1 MKKIIGIITTVAL
14 LSMVVFNFIPGI
26 VASAANTSES
36 SLTYKDVRGGFY
48 FVGYE
53 NVQLEKGKTY
63 KYKVAYEANVDMAV
77 TDTITGQ
84 SAKAGLFVPNSSG
97 VPLNNNS
104 VTRTQDNVSDVANAD
119 SKVFTHTFEFTANE
133 DTKADIGV
141 FVGAGSVLPTTP
153 ETSLIWKNITVTDET
168 PVVAPTAPVINA
180 EDKTIQQNETFNP
193 LNEVTATDKK
203 DGDITSNIQITK
215 NTVDTA
221 KSGEYDVEY
230 SVTNSSDI
238 TTLKSIKVT
247 VTPKE
252 TKANTAP
259 VINAKDQTIKVGDL
273 FNAAKGVTATDKE
286 DGDLTAKIKVTKD
299 TVNNLE
305 KGVYQVTYTVTD
317 SGNLSASLTI
327 KVTVT
332 QDGKLIVNPS
342 EPTNPSDTTTPENP
356 TKLKKTPESKAASNL
371 KASKIPKTGDSSMIW
386 LVLAGLG
393 LTTVGITTYRK
404 KANR

>member
-1 MKKIIGIITTVAL
+1 MKKIIAIITTVAL
-14 LSMVVFNFIPGI
+14 LAMVVFNFTPGI
-26 VASAANTSES
+26 VAKAANSSES
-36 SLTYKDVRGGFY
+36 NLTYKDVRGGFY

-63 KYKVAYEANVDMAV
+63 KYKVAYEANVDMTI

-97 VPLNNNS
+97 AALNNNA
-104 VTRTQDNVSDVANAD
+104 VTRTQDNVMDVAND
-119 SKVFTHTFEFTANE
+119 NSKVFTHTFEFTANE

-141 FVGAGSVLPTTP
+141 FAGAGSVLPTTP

-168 PVVAPTAPVINA
+168 PAEAPTAPVINA
-180 EDKTIQQNETFNP
+180 EDKTIKQNETFNP
-193 LNEVTATDKK
+193 LNDVTATDKK
-203 DGDITSNIQITK
+203 DGDITSAIQVTK
-215 NTVDTA
+215 NTVDTT
-221 KSGEYDVEY
+221 KIGEYDVDY
-230 SVTNSSDI
+230 KVTNSSEI

-247 VTPKE
+247 VTKE
-252 TKANTAP
+252 AETANTAP

-273 FNAAKGVTATDKE
+273 FNSLKDVTATDKE

-299 TVNNLE
+299 TVNNTQ

-317 SGNLSASLTI
+317 SGNLSATLTI

-332 QDGKLIVNPS
+332 QDLTLIIEPIKLIQS
-342 EPTNPSDTTTPENP
+342 GTPSDPTTPKQTAGNAE
-356 TKLKKTPESKAASNL
+356 TSNV
-371 KASKIPKTGDSSMIW
+371 KASKIPKTGDNSMIW
-386 LVLAGLG
+386 VVLAGLG
-393 LTTVGITTYRK
+393 LATVGITTYRK

>member
-1 MKKIIGIITTVAL
+1 MKKIIAIITTVAL
-14 LSMVVFNFIPGI
+14 LAMVVFNFTPGI
-26 VASAANTSES
+26 VAKAANSSES
-36 SLTYKDVRGGFY
+36 NLTYKDVRGGFY

-63 KYKVAYEANVDMAV
+63 KYKVAYEANVDMTI

-97 VPLNNNS
+97 AALNNNA
-104 VTRTQDNVSDVANAD
+104 VTRTQDNVMDVAND
-119 SKVFTHTFEFTANE
+119 NSKVFTHTFEFTANE

-141 FVGAGSVLPTTP
+141 FAGAGSVLPTTP

-168 PVVAPTAPVINA
+168 PAEAPTAPVINA
-180 EDKTIQQNETFNP
+180 EDKTIKQNETFNP
-193 LNEVTATDKK
+193 LNDVTATDKK
-203 DGDITSNIQITK
+203 DGDITSAIQVTK
-215 NTVDTA
+215 NTVDTT
-221 KSGEYDVEY
+221 KIGEYDVDY
-230 SVTNSSDI
+230 KVTNSSEI

-247 VTPKE
+247 VTKE
-252 TKANTAP
+252 AETANTAP

-273 FNAAKGVTATDKE
+273 FNSLKGVTATDKE

-299 TVNNLE
+299 TVNNTK

-317 SGNLSASLTI
+317 SGNLSATLTI

-332 QDGKLIVNPS
+332 QDLTLIIEPIKLIQS
-342 EPTNPSDTTTPENP
+342 GTPSDPTTPKQTAGNAE
-356 TKLKKTPESKAASNL
+356 TPNV
-371 KASKIPKTGDSSMIW
+371 KASKIPKTGDNSMIW
-386 LVLAGLG
+386 VVLAGLG
-393 LTTVGITTYRK
+393 LATVGITTYRK

>member
-1 MKKIIGIITTVAL
+1 MKKIIAIITTVAL
-14 LSMVVFNFIPGI
+14 LAMVVFNFTPGI
-26 VASAANTSES
+26 VAKAANSSES
-36 SLTYKDVRGGFY
+36 NLTYKDVRGGFY

-63 KYKVAYEANVDMAV
+63 KYKVAYEANVDMTI

-97 VPLNNNS
+97 AALNNNA
-104 VTRTQDNVSDVANAD
+104 VTRTQDNVMDVANDD

-141 FVGAGSVLPTTP
+141 FAGAGSVLPTTP
-153 ETSLIWKNITVTDET
+153 EASLIWKNITVTDET
-168 PVVAPTAPVINA
+168 PAEAPTAPVINA
-180 EDKTIQQNETFNP
+180 EDKTIKQNETFNP
-193 LNEVTATDKK
+193 LNDVTATDKK
-203 DGDITSNIQITK
+203 DGDITSAIQVTK
-215 NTVDTA
+215 NTVDTT
-221 KSGEYDVEY
+221 KIGEYDVDY
-230 SVTNSSDI
+230 KVTNSSEI

-247 VTPKE
+247 VTKE
-252 TKANTAP
+252 AETANTAP

-273 FNAAKGVTATDKE
+273 FNSLKGVTATDKE

-299 TVNNLE
+299 TVNNTK

-317 SGNLSASLTI
+317 SGNLSATLTI

-332 QDGKLIVNPS
+332 QDLTLIIEPIKLIQS
-342 EPTNPSDTTTPENP
+342 GTPSDP
-356 TKLKKTPESKAASNL
+356 TKPKQAAGNAETPNV
-371 KASKIPKTGDSSMIW
+371 KASKIPKTGDNSMIW
-386 LVLAGLG
+386 VVLAGLG
-393 LTTVGITTYRK
+393 LATVGITTYRK

>member
-1 MKKIIGIITTVAL
+1 MKKIIAIITTVAL
-14 LSMVVFNFIPGI
+14 LAMVVFNFTPGI
-26 VASAANTSES
+26 VAKAANSSES
-36 SLTYKDVRGGFY
+36 NLTYKDVRGGFY

-63 KYKVAYEANVDMAV
+63 KYKVAYEANVDMTI

-97 VPLNNNS
+97 AALNNNA
-104 VTRTQDNVSDVANAD
+104 VTRTQDNVMDVAND
-119 SKVFTHTFEFTANE
+119 NSKVFTHTFEFTANE

-141 FVGAGSVLPTTP
+141 FAGAGSVLPTTP

-168 PVVAPTAPVINA
+168 PAEAPTAPVINA
-180 EDKTIQQNETFNP
+180 EDKTIKQNETFNP
-193 LNEVTATDKK
+193 LNDVTARDKK
-203 DGDITSNIQITK
+203 DGDITSAIQVTK
-215 NTVDTA
+215 NTVDTT
-221 KSGEYDVEY
+221 KIGEYDVDY
-230 SVTNSSDI
+230 KVTNSSGI

-247 VTPKE
+247 VTKE
-252 TKANTAP
+252 AETANTAP

-273 FNAAKGVTATDKE
+273 FNSLKGVTATDKE

-299 TVNNLE
+299 TVNNTK

-317 SGNLSASLTI
+317 SGNLSATLTI

-332 QDGKLIVNPS
+332 QDLTLIIEPIKLIQS
-342 EPTNPSDTTTPENP
+342 GTPSDPTTPKQTAGNAE
-356 TKLKKTPESKAASNL
+356 TPNV
-371 KASKIPKTGDSSMIW
+371 KASKIPKTGDNSMIW
-386 LVLAGLG
+386 VVLAGLG
-393 LTTVGITTYRK
+393 LATVGITTYRK